1 MARTYRQRFVGHQ
14 WGLYDGAAL
23 VATFDNINAAY
34 AAKRNYIE
42 VQRNGDPLRV
52 FVAKRR

>member
-42 VQRNGDPLRV
+42 VQRHGDPLRV